1 MCDEKPHHIWVLPC
15 LYTGCLPSIFLQVLS
30 CWSSP
35 ELLARARHLGH
46 KQPNP
51 RGQAWTELLGTAAS
65 SPGKGDATFPS
76 LGGQSHQLEA
86 AVCATQSQHSL
97 FCPMRAGL

>member
-15 LYTGCLPSIFLQVLS
+15 LYTGCLPSIFFQFLS
-30 CWSSP
+30 CWSRP
-35 ELLARARHLGH
+35 ELPARARHLGN

-86 AVCATQSQHSL
+86 AVCATQSQHRL
-97 FCPMRAGL
+97 FCPMQAGL